1 MTIKQK
7 FDRIDQSKLEPNQ
20 VNALKIVVDFTENFK
35 TKDKEKIRV
44 TNEKLD
50 NIIGKLQEKNPNALK
65 PIRSPR
71 KTTNAK
77 ISSTKTPKRNVFSVA
92 KEIKKAGETFEEAKA
107 RASQQLKK
115 EKEEANKTIKTE
127 MQKLQEYIK
136 AHKELQGISGTDLG
150 RDAGRVAKMGGRR
163 ISKNGNIYYE
173 NRENRKD
180 RLAPNYP
187 KNAPLLEY
195 GGDFQ
200 SGVYADGGAVS
211 EDLFENYEKQ
221 PKELSEIVDFYMNKF
236 EEGDYDYQDSQN
248 FLKEVEA
255 IGYTFDYGLDNEPYG
270 LRPIG
275 TELNDYANGGDVQ
288 GKDTWQNIF
297 EEFGFKKGR
306 SKYGLDIYSKRGYS
320 ATVDNKQRNVE
331 LMFDND
337 VIYNGFS
344 IQGLLDVLQNEFG
357 KRNFSNGG
365 EFMTDT
371 NFGNFQNQ
379 VYAYGGG
386 VEIDNLN
393 KNTDLRDK
401 MIDYIVSNKAYGK
414 RMSDRQYDALE
425 KRISDKS
432 FVQLKKEYDALKE
445 NNSFANGG
453 GVEIEIKGK
462 KHNLSMKNSITKG
475 DRVVLRYPINNG
487 KRSDNPLDGEVGT
500 IIQVNKDGSYNL
512 YEDYQKHVVKLDN
525 GETIE
530 ELGRYMSVLMPEYA
544 DGGELVDYSDN
555 QLMVMNQNV
564 QIEHHH
570 EELEDVLQNKTEVPA
585 WVVAKM
591 ATATQNISD
600 ITHYLDGERELL
612 EEDNEE
618 DDEEEVIVDSITIP
632 SSISKTEQTKKFTED
647 ALGNMKG
654 FLKGKDGI
662 ELEDDYTFK
671 YKGKNY
677 EIEPVVNYN
686 EKGVSNALF
695 IVYNDNDEQVGEI
708 NYTSGSGKQNFT
720 AKSDLFNWNNV
731 KFEDGGYFDGTIP
744 NVSSYMSNYAK
755 GGEIDKAEIFSLK
768 RNIMGTTDIEMKIA
782 GMRKPQS
789 FIVYPINKDDSADI
803 ITIQSETRIGKI
815 DLSNGR
821 GLMSQSHANGAY
833 YIHLQMDKKTPFT
846 ISESDLEKLK
856 MQIFKTAGDNVGSRG
871 IVTDNSGASKVFA
884 VGGGIGF
891 IPMDL
896 EKDLALLAK
905 WGGTNIKGVI
915 GILNAM
921 IDSGVTNEDLIPK
934 PTKNTLFQI
943 EKATEKK
950 IQEIWNR
957 IKPNYKGDFKGNMY
971 YSTLKEMISRNSI
984 YKDLLTK
991 FKPFRKYQKDSFA
1004 DGGAIKNQYEG
1015 KSADE
1020 VWKDWNYD
1028 QKYHFLS
1035 DHREK
1040 IGFEEDLYNES
1051 KRTTKPKKSSMG
1063 TDIGFMYID
1072 IDKIINTKYTEL
1084 PRYVKFALLDHVRTG
1099 QYARGGGFRERN
1111 GRKYDIGRNWT
1122 KDHNYVNKS
1131 EKHEMNYNRKKSMAK
1146 GGSTEKYK
1154 VGQKFYD
1161 TRYDRVCEIVP
1172 SSYDGL
1178 VTWKRYNKSG
1188 TEFENDTQHSLV
1200 ENQFDYLV
1208 DMGAY
1213 QISKQ
1218 SMAKGGLLTPRERY
1232 VLEIKGLTGLR
1243 VTAIESYIEENG
1255 LSNDDI
1261 LNIVIGLGRR
1271 QLKGSDVATAVVGNK
1286 GNSASKKLIAFAKG
1300 NEALKMELG
1309 GAMATDLAG
1318 HTGGSMGTNTPSLLS
1333 GYSGTNYTGL
1343 VGETG
1348 AMSSGEMFM
1357 AGGSVDKNF
1366 DLTGYK
1372 WLATLYN
1379 LKEAKEY
1386 CNQAR
1391 KRFPN
1396 EKTVVIKIDE
1406 EEYYVYGTDSF
1417 NKGKTGNRVYE
1428 LGGAIKD
1435 YVEVSN
1441 PNTELFQ
1448 KGYGIYGGDAWET
1461 FADIKKAFPDGLP
1474 KDAFVVK
1481 LVSGK
1486 YPSFVIAEKRT
1497 DEYNNGG
1504 SLPDG
1509 VQQNY
1514 INYYLGSTGVLAGG
1528 GVIDLALNKKV
1539 YDLAKKKKFL
1549 MNDYLNDNFSVS
1561 EYNIIL
1567 AQALVESLTDA
1578 NFHSE
1583 AKEVVAKL
1591 EKQVWSDDLYNSKYF
1606 NADQEISEFGRD
1618 VARICD
1624 YDGDDILNAY
1634 YNLAKTQG
1642 SSVGNLIEKLF
1653 LSKSGKYEEG
1663 GEVEADNT
1671 IAVSFSIFEK
1681 IINESKSEEDAFNK
1695 AREVKGIPLEAS
1707 KSFME
1712 KYDPNRELTPR
1723 QSFSKFYKEV
1733 KANASKPS
1741 TDWWNTVVNPNED
1754 FYNFDDKMPIDWE
1767 VDDFKEWVVSKSDL
1781 DGNLDKE
1788 VLDVVKM
1795 PKSKL
1800 TVDYLNKNGSGKNNN
1815 EFYKKYGN
1823 WQSALYDIFTQMKK
1837 DYLAS
1842 KSSSKS
1848 KKYIDHDDIVLVNIK
1863 KGSKQL
1869 TYKAVDV
1876 LNGANILE
1884 KVGQLEKIANYI
1896 PIRNVISV
1904 DLKDGTQVK
1913 PSNGFWIKKDAKPYI
1928 VGKLGTFDEGGEV
1941 EEAIINKDGI
1951 KVKSVA
1957 QPKNKPTEAEW
1968 LAKYN
1973 ESKEA
1978 RTYKSGG
1985 NLSKYSQFIQ
1995 DEFPAS
2001 KRLANKFSKK
2011 YDSPFLVLV
2020 EKGNGDTI
2028 YVKQAES
2035 FYAFPKSYIDA
2046 HDVLYVTPDAMAFGG
2061 FFGKKQ
2067 DEAPKEKV
2075 KDFTG
2080 KEVVTSDGVYVI
2092 VLMQYKD
2099 TALVKEIGNQF
2110 KDAYKIDLK
2119 KIQTPENM
2127 KMAMGGATFDEKS
2140 SAIAKKFVG
2149 KSVEPK
2155 YQKEYGKVYSKE
2167 EANEVGDKIAGSI
2180 VAKSKMTKGGIT
2192 NRGGIMLLAKQIRKD
2207 NESWKDALKR
2217 AGEQLRK

>member
-1 MTIKQK
+1 
-7 FDRIDQSKLEPNQ
+7 
-20 VNALKIVVDFTENFK
+20 
-35 TKDKEKIRV
+35 
-44 TNEKLD
+44 
-50 NIIGKLQEKNPNALK
+50 
-65 PIRSPR
+65 
-71 KTTNAK
+71 
-77 ISSTKTPKRNVFSVA
+77 
-92 KEIKKAGETFEEAKA
+92 
-107 RASQQLKK
+107 
-115 EKEEANKTIKTE
+115 
-127 MQKLQEYIK
+127 
-136 AHKELQGISGTDLG
+136 
-150 RDAGRVAKMGGRR
+150 
-163 ISKNGNIYYE
+163 
-173 NRENRKD
+173 
-180 RLAPNYP
+180 
-187 KNAPLLEY
+187 
-195 GGDFQ
+195 
-200 SGVYADGGAVS
+200 
-211 EDLFENYEKQ
+211 
-221 PKELSEIVDFYMNKF
+221 
-236 EEGDYDYQDSQN
+236 
-248 FLKEVEA
+248 
-255 IGYTFDYGLDNEPYG
+255 
-270 LRPIG
+270 
-275 TELNDYANGGDVQ
+275 
-288 GKDTWQNIF
+288 
-297 EEFGFKKGR
+297 
-306 SKYGLDIYSKRGYS
+306 
-320 ATVDNKQRNVE
+320 
-331 LMFDND
+331 
-337 VIYNGFS
+337 
-344 IQGLLDVLQNEFG
+344 
-357 KRNFSNGG
+357 
-365 EFMTDT
+365 MTDT

-379 VYAYGGG
+379 VYAYGGKTKSRPSMRDLWIEAISSRTATRKEAVRNFVDENNLSDDQLGALGQGVGSGKITDEFVSALVGKKGNSSIKKVIEFTNSRKAYQMANGGG

-432 FVQLKKEYDALKE
+432 FVQLKKEYDALKG
-445 NNSFANGG
+445 NSSFANGG
-453 GVEIEIKGK
+453 FMDGVYARGGYVSKGELVWRK
-462 KHNLSMKNSITKG
+462 LSDS
-475 DRVVLRYPINNG
+475 DRSNF
-487 KRSDNPLDGEVGT
+487 
-500 IIQVNKDGSYNL
+500 L
-512 YEDYQKHVVKLDN
+512 YENFTPEITPRSQELLVRKDFNFLPKNVKIKMEAKYANVED
-525 GETIE
+525 
-530 ELGRYMSVLMPEYA
+530 YA
-544 DGGELVDYSDN
+544 DGGELVDYSEN

-755 GGEIDKAEIFSLK
+755 GGEIDKAEIFGLK

-833 YIHLQMDKKTPFT
+833 FIHLQMDKKTPFT

-856 MQIFKTAGDNVGSRG
+856 MQIFKTAGDNVGSRV
-871 IVTDNSGASKVFA
+871 IVTDNSGASKLFLN
-884 VGGGIGF
+884 GGSF
-891 IPMDL
+891 SPNVS
-896 EKDLALLAK
+896 E
-905 WGGTNIKGVI
+905 GTQF
-915 GILNAM
+915 M
-921 IDSGVTNEDLIPK
+921 SGVYAN
-934 PTKNTLFQI
+934 
-943 EKATEKK
+943 
-950 IQEIWNR
+950 
-957 IKPNYKGDFKGNMY
+957 
-971 YSTLKEMISRNSI
+971 
-984 YKDLLTK
+984 
-991 FKPFRKYQKDSFA
+991 
-1004 DGGAIKNQYEG
+1004 GGAIKNQYEG

-1146 GGSTEKYK
+1146 GG
-1154 VGQKFYD
+1154 
-1161 TRYDRVCEIVP
+1161 
-1172 SSYDGL
+1172 
-1178 VTWKRYNKSG
+1178 
-1188 TEFENDTQHSLV
+1188 
-1200 ENQFDYLV
+1200 
-1208 DMGAY
+1208 
-1213 QISKQ
+1213 
-1218 SMAKGGLLTPRERY
+1218 LLTPRERY

-1243 VTAIESYIEENG
+1243 VTAIENYIEENG

-1357 AGGSVDKNF
+1357 SGGSVDKNF

-1372 WLATLYN
+1372 WLRVFYN

-1406 EEYYVYGTDSF
+1406 DEYDVYGTDSF

-1509 VQQNY
+1509 VEQSY
-1514 INYYLGSTGVLAGG
+1514 VNYYLGSTGVLAGGGSLKDAQKLNEKERFELKVLKSITGFNKGQSVGGIMQVLGFGNYKFNTYPTEEQHEKVNIALRSLKNKKFIEGDVSNKITLSDTFKITQSGADYLRSFIYASYAGG

-1591 EKQVWSDDLYNSKYF
+1591 EKQDWSDDLYNSKYF

-1663 GEVEADNT
+1663 GEVE
-1671 IAVSFSIFEK
+1671 
-1681 IINESKSEEDAFNK
+1681 
-1695 AREVKGIPLEAS
+1695 
-1707 KSFME
+1707 
-1712 KYDPNRELTPR
+1712 
-1723 QSFSKFYKEV
+1723 
-1733 KANASKPS
+1733 
-1741 TDWWNTVVNPNED
+1741 
-1754 FYNFDDKMPIDWE
+1754 
-1767 VDDFKEWVVSKSDL
+1767 
-1781 DGNLDKE
+1781 
-1788 VLDVVKM
+1788 
-1795 PKSKL
+1795 
-1800 TVDYLNKNGSGKNNN
+1800 
-1815 EFYKKYGN
+1815 
-1823 WQSALYDIFTQMKK
+1823 
-1837 DYLAS
+1837 
-1842 KSSSKS
+1842 
-1848 KKYIDHDDIVLVNIK
+1848 
-1863 KGSKQL
+1863 
-1869 TYKAVDV
+1869 
-1876 LNGANILE
+1876 
-1884 KVGQLEKIANYI
+1884 
-1896 PIRNVISV
+1896 
-1904 DLKDGTQVK
+1904 
-1913 PSNGFWIKKDAKPYI
+1913 
-1928 VGKLGTFDEGGEV
+1928 
-1941 EEAIINKDGI
+1941 EAIINKDGI

-1985 NLSKYSQFIQ
+1985 NLSKYNQFIQ
-1995 DEFPAS
+1995 DEFTAS

-2020 EKGNGDTI
+2020 EKGNGDRI
-2028 YVKQAES
+2028 YVRQAES
-2035 FYAFPKSYIDA
+2035 FYAFPKPYIDA

>member
-77 ISSTKTPKRNVFSVA
+77 SSSTKTPKRNVFSVA

-200 SGVYADGGAVS
+200 SGVYAMGGGVS

-275 TELNDYANGGDVQ
+275 TELNDYANGG
-288 GKDTWQNIF
+288 
-297 EEFGFKKGR
+297 
-306 SKYGLDIYSKRGYS
+306 
-320 ATVDNKQRNVE
+320 
-331 LMFDND
+331 
-337 VIYNGFS
+337 
-344 IQGLLDVLQNEFG
+344 
-357 KRNFSNGG
+357 

-379 VYAYGGG
+379 VYA
-386 VEIDNLN
+386 
-393 KNTDLRDK
+393 K
-401 MIDYIVSNKAYGK
+401 
-414 RMSDRQYDALE
+414 
-425 KRISDKS
+425 
-432 FVQLKKEYDALKE
+432 
-445 NNSFANGG
+445 GG

-544 DGGELVDYSDN
+544 DGGELVDYSEN

-632 SSISKTEQTKKFTED
+632 SSISKTEQTKKFTQD

-755 GGEIDKAEIFSLK
+755 GGEIDKAEIFGLK

-815 DLSNGR
+815 DLSTGR

-871 IVTDNSGASKVFA
+871 IVTDNSGASKLFA
-884 VGGGIGF
+884 
-891 IPMDL
+891 
-896 EKDLALLAK
+896 K
-905 WGGTNIKGVI
+905 
-915 GILNAM
+915 
-921 IDSGVTNEDLIPK
+921 
-934 PTKNTLFQI
+934 
-943 EKATEKK
+943 
-950 IQEIWNR
+950 
-957 IKPNYKGDFKGNMY
+957 
-971 YSTLKEMISRNSI
+971 
-984 YKDLLTK
+984 
-991 FKPFRKYQKDSFA
+991 
-1004 DGGAIKNQYEG
+1004 
-1015 KSADE
+1015 
-1020 VWKDWNYD
+1020 
-1028 QKYHFLS
+1028 
-1035 DHREK
+1035 
-1040 IGFEEDLYNES
+1040 
-1051 KRTTKPKKSSMG
+1051 
-1063 TDIGFMYID
+1063 
-1072 IDKIINTKYTEL
+1072 
-1084 PRYVKFALLDHVRTG
+1084 
-1099 QYARGGGFRERN
+1099 GGGFRERN

-1146 GGSTEKYK
+1146 GG
-1154 VGQKFYD
+1154 
-1161 TRYDRVCEIVP
+1161 
-1172 SSYDGL
+1172 
-1178 VTWKRYNKSG
+1178 
-1188 TEFENDTQHSLV
+1188 
-1200 ENQFDYLV
+1200 
-1208 DMGAY
+1208 
-1213 QISKQ
+1213 
-1218 SMAKGGLLTPRERY
+1218 LLTPRERY

-1243 VTAIESYIEENG
+1243 VTAIENYIEENG

-1333 GYSGTNYTGL
+1333 GTSGTYYTGL

-1348 AMSSGEMFM
+1348 AMSSGEMFSR
-1357 AGGSVDKNF
+1357 GGGLPFGSSQSYVI
-1366 DLTGYK
+1366 T
-1372 WLATLYN
+1372 
-1379 LKEAKEY
+1379 EA
-1386 CNQAR
+1386 
-1391 KRFPN
+1391 F
-1396 EKTVVIKIDE
+1396 
-1406 EEYYVYGTDSF
+1406 
-1417 NKGKTGNRVYE
+1417 GNPAQHFAK
-1428 LGGAIKD
+1428 GGAIKG

-1509 VQQNY
+1509 VEQSY
-1514 INYYLGSTGVLAGG
+1514 VNYYLGSTGILAGGGSLKDAQKLNEKERFELKVLKSITGFNKGQSVGGIMQVLGFGNYKFNIYPTEEQHEKVNIALRSLKNKKFIEGDVSNKITLSDTFKITQSGADYLRSFIYGSYAGG

-1591 EKQVWSDDLYNSKYF
+1591 EKQDWSDDLYNSKYF

-1663 GEVEADNT
+1663 GEVE
-1671 IAVSFSIFEK
+1671 
-1681 IINESKSEEDAFNK
+1681 
-1695 AREVKGIPLEAS
+1695 
-1707 KSFME
+1707 
-1712 KYDPNRELTPR
+1712 
-1723 QSFSKFYKEV
+1723 
-1733 KANASKPS
+1733 
-1741 TDWWNTVVNPNED
+1741 
-1754 FYNFDDKMPIDWE
+1754 
-1767 VDDFKEWVVSKSDL
+1767 
-1781 DGNLDKE
+1781 
-1788 VLDVVKM
+1788 
-1795 PKSKL
+1795 
-1800 TVDYLNKNGSGKNNN
+1800 
-1815 EFYKKYGN
+1815 
-1823 WQSALYDIFTQMKK
+1823 
-1837 DYLAS
+1837 
-1842 KSSSKS
+1842 
-1848 KKYIDHDDIVLVNIK
+1848 
-1863 KGSKQL
+1863 
-1869 TYKAVDV
+1869 
-1876 LNGANILE
+1876 
-1884 KVGQLEKIANYI
+1884 
-1896 PIRNVISV
+1896 
-1904 DLKDGTQVK
+1904 
-1913 PSNGFWIKKDAKPYI
+1913 
-1928 VGKLGTFDEGGEV
+1928 
-1941 EEAIINKDGI
+1941 EAIINKDGI

-1985 NLSKYSQFIQ
+1985 NLGKYSQFIQ

-2020 EKGNGDTI
+2020 EKGNGGII

-2067 DEAPKEKV
+2067 EEAPKEKV

-2080 KEVVTSDGVYVI
+2080 KEVITSDGVYVI

-2099 TALVKEIGNQF
+2099 TALVKDIGNQF

-2127 KMAMGGATFDEKS
+2127 KMA
-2140 SAIAKKFVG
+2140 
-2149 KSVEPK
+2149 
-2155 YQKEYGKVYSKE
+2155 
-2167 EANEVGDKIAGSI
+2167 
-2180 VAKSKMTKGGIT
+2180 KGGIA